1 MRATIE
7 IDGEVEVYEC
17 DLIACGFM
25 DGGMYGC
32 MVKCDDDALTNA
44 EASVC
49 AMMATKAV
57 LRSIEMGDAR

>member
-1 MRATIE
+1 MRVTIE

-25 DGGMYGC
+25 GGGMCGGV
-32 MVKCDDDALTNA
+32 VKCDDDALTNA
-44 EASVC
+44 EGAVC